1 MSEMVAEHFEGLEQ
15 QAHASR
21 LGMWVFLGSE
31 VLFFSGLFA
40 LYTAYRIEYPH
51 GFGEGVAHNT
61 LAFGSVNT
69 AVLLVSSYTIATAVH
84 TLRSG
89 RQKACAWLTGVT
101 ILLGAGFLAI
111 KMCEYAK
118 HFSDGIFPGGVGAS
132 YHGDLGDPGTK
143 MFFTLYF
150 CMTGLHALHVFVGLI
165 VLTFLLV
172 KVTRR
177 QLDASFEHPLAI
189 GAVYWHLVDLFW
201 VFLWPLFY
209 LVPGDV
215 R

>member
-1 MSEMVAEHFEGLEQ
+1 MSEMVAEHFESLEQ
-15 QAHASR
+15 QAHAAR

-40 LYTAYRIEYPH
+40 LYTVYRIEYPR
-51 GFGEGVAHNT
+51 GFGQGVAHNT

-84 TLRSG
+84 ALRSG
-89 RQKACAWLTGVT
+89 RHRACAWLTGATVV
-101 ILLGAGFLAI
+101 LGAGFLVI
-111 KMCEYAK
+111 KMCEYAR
-118 HFSDGIFPGGVGAS
+118 HFAEGIFPGGVGA
-132 YHGDLGDPGTK
+132 YHGDLADPGTK
-143 MFFTLYF
+143 MFFNLYF
-150 CMTGLHALHVFVGLI
+150 CMTGLHALHVLVGI
-165 VLTFLLV
+165 CVLVFLLV

-177 QLDASFEHPLAI
+177 EVDAAFEHPLAI